1 MRALSPMKAR
11 KHQRFGQLFRH
22 QIMSPAKPQA
32 PA

>member
-1 MRALSPMKAR
+1 MKAR